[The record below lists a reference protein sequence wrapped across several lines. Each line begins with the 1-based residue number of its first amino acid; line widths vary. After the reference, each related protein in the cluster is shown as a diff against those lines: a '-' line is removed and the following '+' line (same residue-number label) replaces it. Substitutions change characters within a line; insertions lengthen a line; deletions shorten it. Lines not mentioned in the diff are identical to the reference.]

1 MFQNDDLLNHLQTSS
16 SIKAQALVVGE
27 WNLNIADNIF
37 KVGNYRYRPTSTG
50 QYKTLAN
57 SFDEYDQ
64 GNFYTNATDAH
75 VSIDAGVTNE
85 DVPIV
90 FTKTKDKEKLL
101 YSLDECFNRFRPRSG
116 INKLRF
122 FDNHFLSNPNPDM
135 AKRPRF
141 YLADPEDKFKYWTSY
156 RTEDGER
163 GISNITIGNS
173 YHIDDAVPF
182 VVYKDKVPTNRIIV
196 KMQTGVGSIDLGSLS
211 TDSGSFADPF
221 YGQSNQRTPKRW
233 KLQYL
238 DGINWVDAIKFDENS
253 LKSSGDPIIG
263 PDGYVE
269 VAYGLIVPKE
279 YSSIFIEAEEFPSAD
294 LLPTESITGY
304 AYLIRQNSNDIGEY
318 HIWTGSEYATFAA
331 RYGWYLNESDVTSRL
346 GYVKSLT
353 SPPQY
358 RDNSSRINYREFMYV
373 DGLRIVVD
381 TMNKFDSTFDLIELS
396 PRLSVDLSDRVT
408 NYSVTKVASDLGMS
422 GLPVSQLLASTGNL
436 EIFDY
441 DQSFNYNNSD
451 SIISK
456 YVNNSLQ
463 IKFYEEILD
472 VSGYNYFVPIK
483 TLYSEGFPEQKSS
496 ERKVSMS
503 LRDMFFY
510 FESMAAPQMLL
521 RDISVSSA
529 VSILLD
535 SIGFSNYLFKRVPG
549 ESESIIPFF
558 FIQQDQTI
566 AQVLNDIAMST
577 QTAMFFDEYNNFVM
591 MSREYMLPSKGERS
605 TDMVL
610 YGSPESGNMSN
621 IIDLSS
627 QTNSVFN
634 DGKIVYT
641 ERSIQRNYGTLDS
654 AQSLDIDKN
663 WTYKISEL
671 WNLPADPDTTP
682 DHSGNA
688 GTHEYALSAVP
699 LNTTLTADIPV
710 VVDGKIKNNII
721 DFGENI
727 SWVGNRYKGYFYAN
741 GEVIK
746 YDAVQFSIPG
756 IQQMDV
762 PSELLDGSNVWISSV
777 QEYQKYFSKV
787 PFNGKIYRTGL
798 VRIYSEPNYEVVDG
812 VTKIKNGK
820 VVKHGRGQFGT
831 DIVSHNAGLDPY
843 WTNDANIYGCIM
855 DSEYLFDPAKKTTT
869 VQGISSSGKTFY
881 TPDISALKVN
891 QVVKLLGGTGAL
903 HATETT
909 RILTINPVKHPT
921 TLKYSFTVDN
931 TPVTDLLNAT
941 ISVTIDTLVE
951 VGAAGA
957 DTLGLSKKTT
967 RNGIMKTFL
976 SSINIPDSDITK
988 YSNAIPG
995 SIQSSALIVNGPS
1008 LTNSYNPISLIS
1020 YVNKSLDGFSNKF
1033 KHFGT
1038 RMRIIGRMENSN
1050 FKNQTPNGASAYL
1063 SAISSQTNTATD
1075 IDAASGGLGV
1085 LVNPKTNNG
1094 YFFELI
1100 GWSTSADADDV
1111 IFYKVMKESG
1121 TSVAIPV
1128 KLWGQRQGINVDSG
1142 IQTGQ
1147 AKLISDKDVTVYDLA
1162 VEYIDINASLRRFYL
1177 YINSSLVGVVD
1188 DTDPLPHVN
1197 DNNMSLFVRGGARCM
1212 FENVYALAE
1221 NYSRNTSAAID
1232 TPVNSV
1238 FLDDHMTT
1246 DAALNKYAMS
1256 GLVRSVYLSGI
1267 GASEPPKYNI
1277 YYDEFGT
1284 IMREAAYLKVRYD
1297 KTYPALYAYI
1307 APTYNRLKSYTTS
1320 GFIAG
1325 AYGAEF
1331 LIFNATDSAI
1341 SLGSGSGNYLVI
1353 SGIAFTNQSQN
1364 ELSVDEFFSK
1374 RSDFSDPEY
1383 ADGTRLISPK
1393 DQADKYLKIKNSRNM
1408 FGRNEFNISGAYIQ
1422 TADDANSI
1430 MEWMASKIMKPKRS
1444 VGMKVFAMPTLQLGD
1459 VVAIDYKDTNGVDI
1473 QPDSSRF
1480 VVYNIEY
1487 SRTNSGPDMTVYLSE
1502 VI

>member
-16 SIKAQALVVGE
+16 SIKAQALVVAE

-37 KVGNYRYRPTSTG
+37 KVGNYRYRPTTSD
-50 QYKTLAN
+50 QYRTLAN

-64 GNFYTNATDAH
+64 GNFYTGATDASA
-75 VSIDAGVTNE
+75 SIDAGRTTE
-85 DVPIV
+85 DIPII
-90 FTKTKDKEKLL
+90 FTKPRDKEKLL
-101 YSLDECFNRFRPRSG
+101 YSLDECFDRFRPRSG

-122 FDNHFLSNPNPDM
+122 FESHYLSNPNPDM
-135 AKRPRF
+135 AKRPRY

-156 RTEDGER
+156 RTENGER
-163 GISNITIGNS
+163 GISNITIGSN
-173 YHIDDAVPF
+173 YHIEDAAPF
-182 VVYKDKVPTNRIIV
+182 VVYKDKVPANRVIV
-196 KMQTGVGSIDLGSLS
+196 KMQTGVGSVDLGALS
-211 TDSGSFADPF
+211 TDAGSSSDPF
-221 YGQSNQRTPKRW
+221 YGQANQTTPKRW
-233 KLQYL
+233 KVQYL
-238 DGINWVDAIKFDENS
+238 DGTNWIDAIKFDENS
-253 LKSSGDPIIG
+253 RKTNGDSVIG
-263 PDGYVE
+263 SDGYVE
-269 VAYGLIVPKE
+269 ISYGLIVPNE
-279 YSSIFIEAEEFPSAD
+279 YSSIFIEAEEFPDAE

-304 AYLIRQNSNDIGEY
+304 AYLVRQNSQDIGQY
-318 HIWTGSEYATFAA
+318 YIWTGTEYKSFPA
-331 RYGWYLNESDVTSRL
+331 RYGWYLNEADVTSRL

-353 SPPQY
+353 NPPQY
-358 RDNSSRINYREFMYV
+358 TDNSSRINYREFMYV

-396 PRLSVDLSDRVT
+396 PRLAVDLSDRVT
-408 NYSVTKVASDLGMS
+408 SYSVTKVASDLGVS

-441 DQSFNYNNSD
+441 DQSFNHNNED

-456 YVNNSLQ
+456 YVGNNIQL
-463 IKFYEEILD
+463 KFYEEILD
-472 VSGYNYFVPIK
+472 VDGYNYFVPIK

-496 ERKVSMS
+496 ERKVTMS

-510 FESMAAPQMLL
+510 FESLTAPQMLL

-535 SIGFSNYLFKRVPG
+535 SIGFSNYLFKRVSG

-591 MSREYMLPSKGERS
+591 MSREYMLPTTSERD

-610 YGSPESGNMSN
+610 YGSPDSGNMSN

-634 DGKIVYT
+634 DGKIIYT

-699 LNTTLTADIPV
+699 LNTTLTADVPV

-721 DFGENI
+721 DLGENI

-741 GEVIK
+741 GEIIK

-762 PSELLDGSNVWISSV
+762 PSELLEGSNVWISSV

-812 VTKIKNGK
+812 VTKIKNGS
-820 VVKHGRGQFGT
+820 VIKHGRGQFGT
-831 DIVSHNAGLDPY
+831 DIVSHDAGLNSH
-843 WTNDANIYGCIM
+843 WTSDANVYGCIM
-855 DSEYLFDPAKKTTT
+855 DSEYLFDPSKKTTT
-869 VQGISSSGKTFY
+869 VQGVSSSGKTLY
-881 TPDISALKVN
+881 VSDITSLKIN
-891 QVVKLLGGTGAL
+891 QVVNLLGGTGQL

-909 RILTINPVKHPT
+909 RISAINTVINPIT
-921 TLKYSFTVDN
+921 FKYSVTIDN
-931 TPVTDLLNAT
+931 TPVVALLNAT
-941 ISVTIDTLVE
+941 ISVTTDTLVE
-951 VGAAGA
+951 PGAAGLDA
-957 DTLGLSKKTT
+957 SGLSKKAT

-976 SSINIPDSDITK
+976 SSTNIPDSDITQ
-988 YSNAIPG
+988 YSSAIPG
-995 SIQSSALIVNGPS
+995 SIQSSALIINGPS
-1008 LTNSYNPISLIS
+1008 LTNSYNPTSLIS
-1020 YVNKSLDGFSNKF
+1020 YVNKPLDGFSNKF

-1038 RMRIIGRMENSN
+1038 RMRVIGRLENSN

-1063 SAISSQTNTATD
+1063 SAISSQSNTATD
-1075 IDAASGGLGV
+1075 VDAASGGLGV

-1100 GWSTSADADDV
+1100 GWSTTAGADDV

-1128 KLWGQRQGINVDSG
+1128 KLWGQNHGIVVDAG

-1147 AKLISDKDVTVYDLA
+1147 AKLVGDKDVSVYDLA
-1162 VEYIDINASLRRFYL
+1162 VEYIDINANLRRFYL

-1197 DNNMSLFVRGGARCM
+1197 NNNMVLFVRGGARCM

-1221 NYSRNTSAAID
+1221 NYAIKTSEAID

-1238 FLDDHMTT
+1238 FLDDHITT

-1267 GASEPPKYNI
+1267 GASSPPKYNI

-1284 IMREAAYLKVRYD
+1284 IMREAAYFKVRYD

-1307 APTYNRLKSYTTS
+1307 APTYNSLKSYSTS

-1364 ELSVDEFFSK
+1364 ELSVDDFFSK

-1383 ADGTRLISPK
+1383 ENGTRLISPK

-1408 FGRNEFNISGAYIQ
+1408 FGRNEFNITGTYIQ
-1422 TADDANSI
+1422 NQDDAEAI
-1430 MEWMASKIMKPKRS
+1430 MTWMTSKIMKPKRS
-1444 VGMKVFAMPTLQLGD
+1444 VGMKLFAMPTLQLGD
-1459 VVAIDYKDTNGVDI
+1459 VVSIDYKDTNGVDI
-1473 QPDSSRF
+1473 QPNDSRF

-1487 SRTNSGPDMTVYLSE
+1487 ARTNSGPDMTAYLSE

>member
-37 KVGNYRYRPTSTG
+37 KVGNYRYRPTSDG

-64 GNFYTNATDAH
+64 GNFYTGATDAH
-75 VSIDAGVTNE
+75 VSINAGTTNE
-85 DVPIV
+85 DVPII
-90 FTKTKDKEKLL
+90 FTKVKDKEKLL

-122 FDNHFLSNPNPDM
+122 FQGQYLPNPNPDM

-141 YLADPEDKFKYWTSY
+141 YMADPDDKFKYWTSY

-163 GISNITIGNS
+163 GISSIKIGNN

-182 VVYKDKVPTNRIIV
+182 VVYKDKVPANRIIV
-196 KMQTGVGSIDLGSLS
+196 KLQTGVGSINFGTLS
-211 TDSGSFADPF
+211 TDSGSFSDPL
-221 YGQSNQRTPKRW
+221 YGQENQTTPKRW

-253 LKSSGDPIIG
+253 LKKNGTPIIG
-263 PDGYVE
+263 SDGYVDI
-269 VAYGLIVPKE
+269 AYGLVIPDE
-279 YSSIFIEAEEFPSAD
+279 YSDIFIEAEEFPSAD

-304 AYLIRQNSNDIGEY
+304 SYLVRQNSEDIGQY
-318 HIWTGSEYATFAA
+318 YIWTGTEYKSFVA
-331 RYGWYLNESDVTSRL
+331 RYGWYLNEGDVTSRT
-346 GYVKSLT
+346 GYVRSLAN
-353 SPPQY
+353 PPQY
-358 RDNSSRINYREFMYV
+358 TDNSSKVNYREFMYI

-381 TMNKFDSTFDLIELS
+381 TMNKFDTTFDLIELS
-396 PRLSVDLSDRVT
+396 PRLAVDLSDRVT
-408 NYSVTKVASDLGMS
+408 NYAVTKVASDLGVS
-422 GLPVSQLLASTGNL
+422 GLPVSQLLASTGSL
-436 EIFDY
+436 ELFDY
-441 DQSFNYNNSD
+441 DQSFNHNNAD
-451 SIISK
+451 SIISN
-456 YVNNSLQ
+456 YINNSIQ

-472 VSGYNYFVPIK
+472 VNGYNYFIPIK

-496 ERKVSMS
+496 DRKVAMT

-510 FESMAAPQMLL
+510 FESLAAPQMLL

-535 SIGFSNYLFKRVPG
+535 SVGFSNYVFKRVPG

-591 MSREYMLPSKGERS
+591 MSREYMLPTAAERD

-610 YGSPESGNMSN
+610 YGSPDSGNMSN
-621 IIDLSS
+621 IMELSS

-671 WNLPADPDTTP
+671 WNLPSDPDTTP
-682 DHSGNA
+682 DHSGNS

-699 LNTTLTADIPV
+699 LNTTLTSAIPV
-710 VVDGKIKNNII
+710 VVNGKLTNNII

-741 GEVIK
+741 GEIIK

-798 VRIYSEPNYEVVDG
+798 VRIFSEPNYEVVDG

-831 DIVSHNAGLDPY
+831 EIVSHDAGLNPY
-843 WTNDANIYGCIM
+843 WTSDDNIYGCIM
-855 DSEYLFDPAKKTTT
+855 DSEYLFDPTKKTAT

-881 TPDISALKVN
+881 TSDITAIKVN
-891 QVVKLLGGTGAL
+891 QIVKLIGGTGQL
-903 HATETT
+903 HATEIT
-909 RILTINPVKHPT
+909 RIATVNTVINPL

-931 TPVTDLLNAT
+931 SPVTDLLNAT

-951 VGAAGA
+951 TGAAGL
-957 DTLGLSKKTT
+957 DTTSLSKKTT
-967 RNGIMKTFL
+967 RNGVMKTFL
-976 SSINIPDSDITK
+976 SSTNIPDSDITK
-988 YSNAIPG
+988 YNSAIPG

-1008 LTNSYNPISLIS
+1008 LTNSYNPTSLVS
-1020 YVNKSLDGFSNKF
+1020 YVNKPLDGFSNKF

-1038 RMRIIGRMENSN
+1038 RMRIIGRLENSN

-1063 SAISSQTNTATD
+1063 SAISSQSNTATD
-1075 IDAASGGLGV
+1075 LDAASGGLAV

-1100 GWSTSADADDV
+1100 GWSTSADPDDV

-1128 KLWGQRQGINVDSG
+1128 KLWGQRHGIIVDAG
-1142 IQTGQ
+1142 LQTGQ
-1147 AKLISDKDVTVYDLA
+1147 AKLVGGSDTSVYDLA

-1188 DTDPLPHVN
+1188 DTDPLPHTN
-1197 DNNMSLFVRGGARCM
+1197 DNNMAMFVRGGARCM
-1212 FENVYALAE
+1212 FENIYALAE
-1221 NYSRNTSAAID
+1221 NYARSTSAAID

-1238 FLDDHMTT
+1238 FVDDNITT

-1256 GLVRSVYLSGI
+1256 GLVKSVYLSGI
-1267 GASEPPKYNI
+1267 GSSEPPKYNI

-1284 IMREAAYLKVRYD
+1284 IMREAAYMKVRYD
-1297 KTYPALYAYI
+1297 KTFPALYAYI
-1307 APTYNRLKSYTTS
+1307 APTYNKLKAYATS

-1364 ELSVDEFFSK
+1364 ELSVDDFFSK

-1393 DQADKYLKIKNSRNM
+1393 DEADKYLKIKNSRNM
-1408 FGRNEFNISGAYIQ
+1408 FGRNEFNISGTYIQ
-1422 TADDANSI
+1422 TQDDAESV
-1430 MEWMASKIMKPKRS
+1430 MSWMTSKVMKPKRS
-1444 VGMKVFAMPTLQLGD
+1444 VGIKLFAMPTLQLGD
-1459 VVAIDYKDTNGVDI
+1459 IVSIDYKDTNGVNI
-1473 QPDSSRF
+1473 QPDASRF

-1487 SRTNSGPDMTVYLSE
+1487 SRSNSGPDMTAYLSE